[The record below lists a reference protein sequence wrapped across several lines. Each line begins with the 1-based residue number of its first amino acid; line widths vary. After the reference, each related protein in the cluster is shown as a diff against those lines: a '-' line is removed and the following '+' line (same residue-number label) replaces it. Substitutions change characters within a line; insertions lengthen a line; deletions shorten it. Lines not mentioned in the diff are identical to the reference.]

1 MIKIQSKLLING
13 AVQFGRVSQQVKETG
28 GLPEN
33 KVDGA
38 GHGSIHS
45 DPIVGD
51 SSEFGFLKKGIGQLF
66 LSLKNQSFGSSF
78 GFPQIGSPLTVIGDI
93 SRTIGSIKNSIGNIR
108 NLF

>member
-1 MIKIQSKLLING
+1 MVKKIQLGLFANG
-13 AVQFGRVSQQVKETG
+13 TVPFGRVSQVKETG
-28 GLPEN
+28 GLSGI

-51 SSEFGFLKKGIGQLF
+51 SSKFVFLKKGIGQLF
-66 LSLKNQSFGSSF
+66 SSLKNQSFGSSF
-78 GFPQIGSPLTVIGDI
+78 EFPQIGSPLTGIGDI
-93 SRTIGSIKNSIGNIR
+93 IRTIGSIKNSIGNIR